1 MERRPAWLAAAEA
14 GPSGGD
20 AAADDDDAAA
30 ESEGEGGDDERSAE
44 EQEASRKEWLQYYMQ
59 TSEWQKASELVVTD
73 AEREDLE
80 YLRER
85 EERQQI

>member
-1 MERRPAWLAAAEA
+1 M
-14 GPSGGD
+14 SG
-20 AAADDDDAAA
+20 AADSMGGAGLSGEADDA
-30 ESEGEGGDDERSAE
+30 

-85 EERQQI
+85 EERVSRAADTSGHQHLAA